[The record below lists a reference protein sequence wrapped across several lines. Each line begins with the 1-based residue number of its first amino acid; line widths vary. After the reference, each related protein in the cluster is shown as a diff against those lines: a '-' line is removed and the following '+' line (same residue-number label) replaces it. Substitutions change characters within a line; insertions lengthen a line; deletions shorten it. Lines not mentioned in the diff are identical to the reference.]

1 MRSTHSISNA
11 AALSKDLPHLHMSF
25 WTILKIL
32 AGLCVLAVL
41 AFTGMLAYH
50 VTVRPLGGV
59 FARIIPN
66 ATDVIGKK
74 NDADFAKMLDSAE
87 LPDIDPGEKAYQKAH
102 ELLALGKLDE
112 AREKLVSIVNVY
124 PTSPSAPVARHVVG
138 EMNLDEILS
147 PSHMDGKQT
156 HIVKKGNSFFS
167 IAAEHNTNIDCI
179 MHLNG
184 MLELKGIQPGEEL
197 IVMPLNFK
205 ILIEPHRKTLSLWS
219 GTQFICEYDML
230 HLGLPGPVA
239 SQHTTIHSKAADTG
253 GKRVQ
258 LPSKDYR
265 AADKIIQFGKPPI
278 TIRGYNGP
286 AKEAPSGIVLKSEDM
301 EEINLLTRIGNE
313 VEVRNPPK

>member
-230 HLGLPGPVA
+230 HLGLAGPVA